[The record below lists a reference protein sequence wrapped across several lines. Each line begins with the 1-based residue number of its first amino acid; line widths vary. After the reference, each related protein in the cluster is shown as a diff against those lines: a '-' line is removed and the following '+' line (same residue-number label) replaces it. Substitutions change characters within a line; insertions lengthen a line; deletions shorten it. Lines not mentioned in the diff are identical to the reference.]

1 MDNPTSV
8 KKVSIEEALYRLRF
22 MFIMIMSIPL
32 FGMVSA
38 IVLLYRLKVN
48 NLSILVGAIT
58 LMIVFYATTSYL
70 VIRRILNIGKSNKLN
85 ETSI

>member
-70 VIRRILNIGKSNKLN
+70 VIRQILNIGKSNKLKRN
-85 ETSI
+85 